1 MEELE
6 QLFLED
12 NGDTK
17 KSDTKSI
24 LSKVEV
30 TSALSKA
37 TTSITAIYSNDSML
51 HDLKSKYANSFN
63 RVDEH
68 IFISGYLIAADNN
81 FIRTN
86 GIKFI
91 LKMFVDSPEYYGG
104 AHRHPGVEYMI
115 VPAIDHPEYDIS
127 AAIPMTIAFI
137 AKAKAMGQKI
147 LIHCHMGISR
157 SATVI
162 LSFLMA
168 FHGMPLDTALTFLKS
183 KRSIVNPN
191 TGFLKYL
198 KKIESNSLITDRFLV
213 LN

>member
-6 QLFLED
+6 KLLLED
-12 NGDTK
+12 GFDTK
-17 KSDTKSI
+17 KSDTKS
-24 LSKVEV
+24 V
-30 TSALSKA
+30 LSKA
-37 TTSITAIYSNDSML
+37 DVTLAISKAATSITAIYSNDNML

-81 FIRTN
+81 FIQTN

-127 AAIPMTIAFI
+127 ASIPMALAFI

-147 LIHCHMGISR
+147 LVHCHMGISR

-168 FHGMPLDTALTFLKS
+168 FHGMPLETALVFLRS

-191 TGFLKYL
+191 TGFLKFL
-198 KKIESNSLITDRFLV
+198 KKMESNALITDRFLV